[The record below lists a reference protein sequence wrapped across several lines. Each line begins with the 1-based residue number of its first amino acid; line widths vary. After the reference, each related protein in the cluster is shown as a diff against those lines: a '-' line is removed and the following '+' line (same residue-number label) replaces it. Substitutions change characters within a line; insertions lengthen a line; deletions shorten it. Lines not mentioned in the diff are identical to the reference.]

1 MPIYEY
7 QCNNC
12 DHSFE
17 KLIFK
22 GDNEQ
27 VVCPKCGANR
37 VKKLFSASSFMSK
50 TGIGLCSAGTSKGF
64 S

>member
-7 QCNNC
+7 QCEKC
-12 DHSFE
+12 THSFE

-22 GDNEQ
+22 GDNEHIS
-27 VVCPKCGANR
+27 CPKCSDKK
-37 VKKLFSASSFMSK
+37 VKKLLSCSSFMSSA
-50 TGIGLCSAGTSKGF
+50 GIGTCAANAPKGF